1 MHTPEARRVNENFI
15 ETMKSFSLPGE
26 PFSILLG
33 FSGGADSSALFSLLH
48 ANSVRFGYTL
58 YAVHVNHMIRGEEAD
73 RDENFCRECCAEC
86 GVKFFVH
93 KADVPTLAHI
103 GKRGLEETA
112 RDVRYSA
119 FDELSKKIAAETGGT
134 VLIATAHN
142 ADDNAETVL
151 FNLVRGSALSGLC
164 GIAPRRGNI
173 IRPLI
178 LSTKDEIL
186 VYCEENGIKY
196 ITDSTNT
203 DTAYTRNKLRHN
215 VMPILREI
223 NPSLS
228 RAISRTAALLT
239 ADDDYMNRF
248 AENFVKQNM
257 KDGKLPL
264 SSLEPLHPAI
274 KSRVLYCIL
283 KSKGVKNCADTHV
296 DAVSKLCEKAVPHS
310 KADLPGKITAVIEN
324 GALTFSYTM
333 SSENKDTLDYL
344 IPLPFGITEI
354 HQTGAVFARFD
365 SNDKENIEK
374 FKNIYKIFIQTLITS
389 DKIKGALHLRS
400 RKAGDVCNIN
410 GVNRKLKKLL
420 WELEAEPAERDL
432 LPLLCDEGG
441 VLWVPGARSRTGTY
455 PTQGEASQT
464 FFYVKSAKQT
474 RN

>member
-1 MHTPEARRVNENFI
+1 
-15 ETMKSFSLPGE
+15 MKSLSLPEE

-48 ANSVRFGYTL
+48 ANSARFGYTL

-73 RDENFCRECCAEC
+73 RDENFCRERCNEC

-93 KADVPTLAHI
+93 KADVPALAHDS
-103 GKRGLEETA
+103 KRGLEETA
-112 RDVRYSA
+112 RDVRYA
-119 FDELSKKIAAETGGT
+119 VFDELCEKLAAETGGT
-134 VLIATAHN
+134 VLTATAHN

-164 GIAPRRGNI
+164 GIAPRRGDI

-186 VYCEENGIKY
+186 VYCEENVIKY
-196 ITDSTNT
+196 ITDSTNS
-203 DTAYTRNKLRHN
+203 DTSYTRNKIRLS

-228 RAISRTAALLT
+228 RAISRTATLLSD
-239 ADDDYMNRF
+239 DDDYMNRSADYF
-248 AENFVKQNM
+248 IKQNV
-257 KDGKLPL
+257 KDGKLAL
-264 SSLEPLHPAI
+264 STLAQLHPAI
-274 KSRVLYCIL
+274 RSRVICSIL
-283 KSKGVKNCADTHV
+283 KARGVKDCSDTHV
-296 DAVSKLCEKAVPHS
+296 AAVLELCNKAVPHS
-310 KADLPGKITAVIEN
+310 KADLPCKITAVIEN
-324 GALTFSYTM
+324 GALTFS
-333 SSENKDTLDYL
+333 EKNPAEKKDTSEYY

-354 HQTGAVFARFD
+354 QQTGAVFARFE

-389 DKIKGALHLRS
+389 DKIKGALHLRP

-420 WELEAEPAERDL
+420 WEVETNPAERDV
-432 LPLLCDEGG
+432 LPLLCDDSG
-441 VLWVPGARSRTGTY
+441 VLWIPGARSRTGTY
-455 PTQGEASQT
+455 PTQWETSQT
-464 FFYVKSAKQT
+464 FFYVKPRDAKLKQ
-474 RN
+474 